1 MFHKLIRPQ
10 FRHHARLCYSTSCSR
25 PYVDYREYTQY
36 QELNW
41 TETAR
46 TKEQRPIHCVRCQ
59 VVMANGMPIA
69 ATCACAN
76 WSSWMCVYGN
86 SQRSNRHRQR
96 LCSELESTIC
106 SHISIIEWPQTWM
119 IDETRNT
126 KIKLNSRL
134 QLCWWWWCDR
144 CPKTEKRNSDRSGR
158 ASDFTFSRHTN
169 QVATKPKPLLNEI
182 QWTKY

>member
-1 MFHKLIRPQ
+1 MWVSQLSFSKRQRRQRIRLEKDVIQWTCECEWNVRKHIQVKVFHKLIRPQ

-106 SHISIIEWPQTWM
+106 SHISII
-119 IDETRNT
+119 
-126 KIKLNSRL
+126 
-134 QLCWWWWCDR
+134 
-144 CPKTEKRNSDRSGR
+144 
-158 ASDFTFSRHTN
+158 
-169 QVATKPKPLLNEI
+169 
-182 QWTKY
+182 